1 MNNGNI
7 ELNGHLLTPDLTYA
21 SFLMASGII
30 FIGINPKQGQASEF
44 IFQRPP
50 DDLISAWQRGDDK
63 VSARAFHEALRNLQ
77 SELRGGRNR

>member
-1 MNNGNI
+1 MRLNDT
-7 ELNGHLLTPDLTYA
+7 NGHLVTSDLTYA

-30 FIGINPKQGQASEF
+30 FIGLNPRQGKPSEF

-50 DDLISAWQRGDDK
+50 DDIISAWQRGEDK

-77 SELRGGRNR
+77 GALRQGGK